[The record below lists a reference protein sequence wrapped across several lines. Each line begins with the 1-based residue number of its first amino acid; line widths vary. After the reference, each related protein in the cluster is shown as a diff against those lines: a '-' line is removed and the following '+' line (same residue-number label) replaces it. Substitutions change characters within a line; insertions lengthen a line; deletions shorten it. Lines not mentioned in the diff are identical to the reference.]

1 MATGVGRRGERSQP
15 HPTRW
20 PIGLPACLTPA
31 PAPGSRQ
38 AGLEASA
45 RRVLAFDQYHVK
57 SETCR
62 EMARLPVIGLASKH
76 LSAALGEGLEELEHR
91 FKSGVQAGGG
101 RTGPPTESSS
111 SDPSLTPQLEEAR
124 RPSLAGHWTH
134 S

>member
-1 MATGVGRRGERSQP
+1 M
-15 HPTRW
+15 
-20 PIGLPACLTPA
+20 
-31 PAPGSRQ
+31 
-38 AGLEASA
+38 
-45 RRVLAFDQYHVK
+45 LAFDQYHVK

-62 EMARLPVIGLASKH
+62 EMASLPVIGLASKH

-101 RTGPPTESSS
+101 RTGPLTESSSS

-124 RPSLAGHWTH
+124 RPSLAGHWTR